1 MAAAAAPAALAGASP
16 KPVLCFFSKHLQDFS
31 YDQLG
36 KALHDA
42 GFEGVDLTVR
52 PDGHV
57 LPARV
62 AEDLPRAYEAIRA
75 QGIQVP
81 MISTGLLS
89 ASDPA
94 ARPTLKTA
102 ARLGI
107 PYFKLGY
114 YKWGNDVAKTLAG
127 VKSSLQGLL
136 ELAKEYGISA
146 GWHNHVGYVGQ
157 AVWDAQQLIAD
168 MDPKVIGYYYDFH
181 HAVTS
186 GPRNSWEVTLRLAT
200 PQLKMVATKDF
211 NWAKGASGWQPEACP
226 IGEGAVDWSKAF
238 SMLAACRFAG
248 PLSIHQEYKA
258 KDRLAAAHQDLESV
272 KRHIAKAYA

>member
-1 MAAAAAPAALAGASP
+1 MTRRQFAMAAAAAPAALAGASP

-42 GFEGVDLTVR
+42 GFAGVDLTVR

-107 PYFKLGY
+107 
-114 YKWGNDVAKTLAG
+114 
-127 VKSSLQGLL
+127 
-136 ELAKEYGISA
+136 
-146 GWHNHVGYVGQ
+146 
-157 AVWDAQQLIAD
+157 
-168 MDPKVIGYYYDFH
+168 
-181 HAVTS
+181 
-186 GPRNSWEVTLRLAT
+186 
-200 PQLKMVATKDF
+200 
-211 NWAKGASGWQPEACP
+211 
-226 IGEGAVDWSKAF
+226 
-238 SMLAACRFAG
+238 
-248 PLSIHQEYKA
+248 
-258 KDRLAAAHQDLESV
+258 
-272 KRHIAKAYA
+272 